1 MKVIIEQNGETIW
14 MRDSETL
21 GGIACTNYVKD
32 GTQKQIIAVLE
43 DALYQAKAQLL
54 LPDYVN

>member
-1 MKVIIEQNGETIW
+1 MKVIVELNGETIW
-14 MRDSETL
+14 MRDDKTL
-21 GGIACTNYVKD
+21 EGIACTSYVKD